1 MKKNVILAL
10 TILLTPF
17 LNGCWDSIEPES
29 MVYGNGIGVDY
40 KNGQYHFYTQIINLG
55 KIAKSESAGGV
66 EQIQEEVGHASGPD
80 VDQALKNLYKSTQRR
95 IYWGHIK
102 FVVLTEEALRKSSLR
117 QLIDLLN
124 RYREFRYRI
133 FVVSTKE
140 PLNKILL
147 SPPELEMSTAL
158 TKLSEPMSNFN
169 QDSVIPPMNMR
180 ELQIG
185 LNEPVNQAIIPMISI
200 VDEKWESREK
210 KRIALK
216 YNGAAIMTGNQ
227 LKGFITNKDML
238 GFRWILEESK
248 RMEIFVGKNG
258 KPAALIVVEHPKA
271 SIKPI
276 VRNER
281 VTFDITIK
289 APGTLT
295 EMDQEVNESYLIQEI
310 KKSIQNDIKRTYEKG
325 LKINADVYKLSEI
338 LYRKNI
344 KVWKKIEH
352 KGRIP
357 LQRNSIVLHVKT
369 EITNSGKTQN
379 TPSL

>member
-1 MKKNVILAL
+1 
-10 TILLTPF
+10 
-17 LNGCWDSIEPES
+17 
-29 MVYGNGIGVDY
+29 
-40 KNGQYHFYTQIINLG
+40 
-55 KIAKSESAGGV
+55 
-66 EQIQEEVGHASGPD
+66 
-80 VDQALKNLYKSTQRR
+80 
-95 IYWGHIK
+95 
-102 FVVLTEEALRKSSLR
+102 
-117 QLIDLLN
+117 
-124 RYREFRYRI
+124 
-133 FVVSTKE
+133 
-140 PLNKILL
+140 
-147 SPPELEMSTAL
+147 
-158 TKLSEPMSNFN
+158 
-169 QDSVIPPMNMR
+169 MR

-185 LNEPVNQAIIPMISI
+185 LNEPVNQAIIPMISM
-200 VDEKWESREK
+200 VDEKWESRK
-210 KRIALK
+210 NKRIALT
-216 YNGAAIMTGNQ
+216 YNGAAIMTGDQ

-248 RMEIFVGKNG
+248 RMEIFVEKSG
-258 KPAALIVVEHPKA
+258 KPAALIVVEHPKV

-276 VRNER
+276 VRNEK

-325 LKINADVYKLSEI
+325 LKINSDVYKLSEI

-357 LQRNSIVLHVKT
+357 LQKNSIVLHVKT